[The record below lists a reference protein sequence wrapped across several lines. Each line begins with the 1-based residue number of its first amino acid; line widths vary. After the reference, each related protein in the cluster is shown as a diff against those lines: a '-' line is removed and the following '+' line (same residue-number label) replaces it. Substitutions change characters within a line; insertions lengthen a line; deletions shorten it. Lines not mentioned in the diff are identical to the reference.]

1 MSDCLAKTWLVTQD
15 LGGSVY
21 RLTDACAEAYDCAA
35 GSYCPAGY
43 YAGSEADA
51 AAYFAQA
58 WWPGENYM
66 DVDCAV
72 VEGNA
77 NGVWTYQCACGNGFW
92 CAANTAMPKFCP
104 PGYFCET
111 PAVIEE
117 CPKGHYC
124 KEGSVE
130 ARACTGV
137 QDCPRGSVVPEE
149 SSSGILWFVVISV
162 VAYVV
167 FKVRTRYQED
177 ALRIEA
183 LEAEAYHD
191 AVEAAELL
199 KEKRAAAAAA
209 AAGDVRGGLSL
220 IHNYEPTRRIYES
233 RMPYSA

>member
-1 MSDCLAKTWLVTQD
+1 MSGCLAKTWLVTKD
-15 LGGSVY
+15 LGGTVY

-72 VEGNA
+72 VEGSA

-111 PAVIEE
+111 PAVIDR
-117 CPKGHYC
+117 P
-124 KEGSVE
+124 
-130 ARACTGV
+130 
-137 QDCPRGSVVPEE
+137 
-149 SSSGILWFVVISV
+149 
-162 VAYVV
+162 YV
-167 FKVRTRYQED
+167 
-177 ALRIEA
+177 
-183 LEAEAYHD
+183 
-191 AVEAAELL
+191 
-199 KEKRAAAAAA
+199 
-209 AAGDVRGGLSL
+209 GDVEITTGPFGSPL
-220 IHNYEPTRRIYES
+220 IL
-233 RMPYSA
+233 A

>member
-1 MSDCLAKTWLVTQD
+1 MRAADPADARGQDEAADCV
-15 LGGSVY
+15 V
-21 RLTDACAEAYDCAA
+21 
-35 GSYCPAGY
+35 CPAGY

-72 VEGNA
+72 VEGSA

-130 ARACTGV
+130 ARACT
-137 QDCPRGSVVPEE
+137 
-149 SSSGILWFVVISV
+149 
-162 VAYVV
+162 A
-167 FKVRTRYQED
+167 
-177 ALRIEA
+177 AL
-183 LEAEAYHD
+183 LM
-191 AVEAAELL
+191 
-199 KEKRAAAAAA
+199 A
-209 AAGDVRGGLSL
+209 AAGPPGRQ
-220 IHNYEPTRRIYES
+220 
-233 RMPYSA
+233 